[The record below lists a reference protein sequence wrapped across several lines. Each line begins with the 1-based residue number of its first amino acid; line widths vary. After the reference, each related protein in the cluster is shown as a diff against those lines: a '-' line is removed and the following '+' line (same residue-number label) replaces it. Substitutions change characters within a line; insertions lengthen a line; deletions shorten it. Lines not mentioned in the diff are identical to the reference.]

1 MSRASDPV
9 RFDRAWHEHNLR
21 TFALPLRAAHNVP
34 LFMNQFE
41 VVHGVTNAS
50 GRYAYIADLLGL
62 AKELDIG
69 WAWWTWA
76 GGNDGGWSHGSSEVV
91 FRWPNGTIMVDE
103 AVLDTMEPF
112 WRRRLAG

>member
-1 MSRASDPV
+1 MREKTWITRISWGSESRP
-9 RFDRAWHEHNLR
+9 R
-21 TFALPLRAAHNVP
+21 TCTTRSAT
-34 LFMNQFE
+34 
-41 VVHGVTNAS
+41 VTNAS